1 MALVLLRLVFL
12 TIFLLRFIAAQQN
25 GGSVSVGAS
34 LTATPNVK
42 PWLSSSGEFA
52 FGFQQVQGTDNFLL
66 SIWYE
71 KIPDKTIVWYPEE
84 GQMVPTGSKVELLRE
99 SGLVLTDP
107 LGTQVWRSGSISGV
121 ASGFMNDTGNF
132 VMFGSNSRKLW
143 GSFDYPADTLLPT
156 MFMES
161 GEGINSTIS
170 KTNFSGGQFQ
180 LRFQED
186 GNLVLNTRNILSGN
200 AYDAYYTSDTH
211 DATNSTNS
219 GEQVIF
225 DATGYMYILRR
236 NGQRFDLTPR
246 GSLPSGDY
254 YQRAT
259 LDSDGVFRQYYFPK
273 NPTSNTTWKV
283 IWFVPDN
290 ICVDLSDR
298 SSTGAC
304 GFNNVCSFD
313 GNRPNCECPQGFS
326 LVDPNNPSGDCKAD
340 FTPTCDEVDSNNGRG
355 MFDFIELQN
364 IDWPFSDYMHMNPS
378 NENTCKSSCLEDCF
392 CAVAIYR
399 DTQCWKKKLPLSNG
413 RKVASANVRAF
424 VKHRIGDG
432 PVQNP
437 PLQSPPLQYLF
448 RTRISI
454 IN

>member
-1 MALVLLRLVFL
+1 MAPAQLRLVFL
-12 TIFLLRFIAAQQN
+12 TIFLRFIAAQN
-25 GGSVSVGAS
+25 DGSVSVGAS
-34 LTATPNVK
+34 LTATSDVK

-52 FGFQQVQGTDNFLL
+52 FGFKQVQGNDNFLV

-84 GQMVPTGSKVELLRE
+84 GRMVPTGSKVELLRA

-107 LGTQVWRSGSISGV
+107 QGTEVWRSGSISAV

-132 VMFGSNSRKLW
+132 VIFGSNSRKLW
-143 GSFDYPADTLLPT
+143 GSFDFPANTLLPT
-156 MFMES
+156 QVMKTGGGM
-161 GEGINSTIS
+161 NSTIS
-170 KTNFSGGQFQ
+170 ATNFSGGRFQ
-180 LRFQED
+180 LRLLQD
-186 GNLVLNTRNILSGN
+186 GNLVLNTRDILSGN
-200 AYDAYYTSDTH
+200 AYNAYYTSDTY

-246 GSLPSGDY
+246 DSFPSGDY
-254 YQRAT
+254 YHRAT
-259 LDSDGVFRQYYFPK
+259 LDSDGVVRQYYYPK
-273 NPTSNTTWKV
+273 NATGNTIWEV
-283 IWFVPDN
+283 IWFLPEDICN
-290 ICVDLSDR
+290 IYGRLGS
-298 SSTGAC
+298 GAC
-304 GFNNVCSFD
+304 GYNNICRFN
-313 GNRPNCECPQGFS
+313 GNSPISCECPQGFS
-326 LVDPNNPSGDCKAD
+326 LHDPNNPSGDCKPD
-340 FTPTCDEVDSNNGRG
+340 FTPTCDEVDPI
-355 MFDFIELQN
+355 DFIELHN
-364 IDWPFSDYMHMNPS
+364 IDWPMSDYVDMKPS
-378 NENTCKSSCLEDCF
+378 DEDTCKSSCLEDCY

-399 DTQCWKKKLPLSNG
+399 DIECWKKRLPLSNG
-413 RKVASANVRAF
+413 RQVASANVKAF